1 MISVLP
7 AGRHR
12 RTTPARVR
20 IQRLGVPAVAVLAVA
35 SVAPVAA
42 VTSQAGD
49 SRAVR
54 AAPSATA
61 QLALATRAPDRAY
74 VRTVS
79 RSADRD
85 EVLVPRL
92 AEVEGLAE
100 EVAPT
105 HFQARW
111 LTGDLTLWTGPSR
124 STDRLRRLDE
134 GDKIRATGLVLNGW
148 AQVEHRGRLVW
159 LRAEGLAKHQPAPP
173 TGVAAPV
180 TGAPCPDGSSVESG
194 LTTNASK
201 VYRAV
206 CAAFPSVSSWGGRS
220 GSGDHGAG
228 LALDIMTSGST
239 GEAIA
244 AFVREHASELGVSYV
259 IWSQRIWTVERSSE
273 GWRAMSDRG
282 STTANHYDHVHVS
295 VF

>member
-1 MISVLP
+1 M
-7 AGRHR
+7 
-12 RTTPARVR
+12 
-20 IQRLGVPAVAVLAVA
+20 PAVAALAVA

-42 VTSQAGD
+42 MTSQAGAGA
-49 SRAVR
+49 S
-54 AAPSATA
+54 PSATA

-74 VRTVS
+74 VREVS
-79 RSADRD
+79 RSADRTD
-85 EVLVPRL
+85 PLVPRL

-100 EVAPT
+100 KVAPT
-105 HFQARW
+105 HFVARW
-111 LTGDLTLWTGPSR
+111 LTGDLSLWSGPAR
-124 STDRLRRLDE
+124 STDRLARLDE
-134 GDKIRATGLVLNGW
+134 GTKVRATGLVLHGW

-159 LRAEGLAKHQPAPP
+159 LVSDELAKHRPAPP

-194 LTTNASK
+194 LTTNAIK

-206 CAAFPSVSSWGGRS
+206 CAAFPSVTGWGGRS

-239 GEAIA
+239 GDAIA
-244 AFVREHASELGVSYV
+244 EFVRAHAGELGVSYV
-259 IWSQRIWTVERSSE
+259 IWSQRIWTVERGSE
-273 GWRAMSDRG
+273 GWRYMSDRG